1 MAGRSRRCGSCGAS
15 ARPQDRYC
23 SACGATIAD
32 ASPSLQVP
40 EGTSAALGEQRKV
53 VTVLFADL
61 SGATPLGERLDP
73 EDLRG
78 VYERYFTALSRQIRR
93 YEGTVDKYVGDAIM
107 AVFGA
112 PMSHEDDAE
121 RAIHAGLAMQ
131 GAIAELNDV
140 VERQHGLRLALR
152 VGINT
157 GEVVAGLLAGDVQHA
172 YTVVGDTV
180 NTAHRFEVIAPN
192 GEVVV
197 SEATRRLAIHR
208 FEFEALAPVALKGKR
223 IDVVPY
229 RVVRARDDEVF
240 PDAGRL
246 VGRVQETRQLRA
258 ALAEALEGRGRA
270 LAIIGEP
277 GVGKSRLVLE
287 FRRELVAGLPR
298 LVGRCASYA
307 QNTPYALLAELL
319 RGTFAIAA
327 SEPEPVARGRVLEGL
342 SRYGIESSD
351 VVTTLLLDVLGFG
364 ERSAIGPELKRQIVV
379 STTRELLARATAD
392 LPLVIVVEDMQWID
406 SASASVLAEVV
417 RDVPTLACLLIVT
430 ARPGGAPSWAARS
443 IALGPLGDDDASA
456 LIAELAM
463 GDLPADLLTRVRER
477 TAGNP
482 FFIEEVVRHARAAGV
497 GDVPATIQEA
507 VEARLDH
514 LADSPREVL
523 DTGAIV
529 GRSFWYR
536 LMRRLLP
543 RLALAEHLDTLE
555 RESFIARRA
564 VRPELTYAFRQ
575 PLIQEVA
582 YHMQLA
588 SARRVM
594 HRSVGAAI
602 EALYGH
608 RLDEF
613 TDTLAYHYG
622 RSDDEDKARTWLLR
636 AGDRARALYANDEAL
651 TAYRAALER
660 TRDDGVAAAILE
672 RIGDVEALVG
682 RYDEALTS
690 YALAR
695 ERARSADP
703 VPGARLLRKTGAAH
717 RWKGDYPAALRA
729 LGEARATIG
738 ASDDA
743 EAARI
748 ALQMGMAEFHR
759 GDYRAARAPLIEG
772 VALGR
777 RVGADDVL
785 AEGLKLLGNV
795 ANNLG
800 ALREA
805 VEQYNLSLE
814 IYERLDDKAGIAD
827 LRSNLGNM
835 YRRMGRFDAALSE
848 HRASLTLRER
858 IGHRWGVATSH
869 NNIGEVLRSMGRP
882 AEAVPSLERALET
895 WNAIG
900 ASAAA
905 GLARM
910 NLGSARVEAGDVDR
924 GRADLREA
932 LSRLQG
938 TKFLPSA
945 HRDLALAELAAGDVD
960 AALGHAERALALA
973 RGANARQTEA
983 QVERVLG
990 QIALARGERQR
1001 ARELL
1006 EASRRTFSELGE
1018 QTELART
1025 DAVLARVNGS

>member
-1 MAGRSRRCGSCGAS
+1 MS

-23 SACGATIAD
+23 SSCGATIAD
-32 ASPSLQVP
+32 ASPSLQVSEDTP
-40 EGTSAALGEQRKV
+40 AALGEQRKV

-61 SGATPLGERLDP
+61 SGSTPLGERLDP
-73 EDLRG
+73 EQLRG
-78 VYERYFTALSRQIRR
+78 VYERYFSALSRQVRR
-93 YEGTVDKYVGDAIM
+93 YEGTIDKYVGDAIM

-121 RAIHAGLAMQ
+121 RAIRAGLAMQ
-131 GAIAELNDV
+131 GAIAELNDD
-140 VERQHGLRLALR
+140 VEREHGVRLALR

-157 GEVVAGLLAGDVQHA
+157 GEVVAGLLASDAQHA

-180 NTAHRFEVIAPN
+180 NTAHRFEAIAPT

-197 SEATRRLAIHR
+197 SEATRQLAIHH
-208 FEFEALAPVALKGKR
+208 FEFEALPAVALKGKR
-223 IDVVPY
+223 DDVVPY
-229 RVVRARDDEVF
+229 RVVRAREDEVF
-240 PDAGRL
+240 PGVGTL
-246 VGRVQETRQLRA
+246 VGRASEMEELRA
-258 ALAEALEGRGRA
+258 ALGDALEGRGCA
-270 LAIIGEP
+270 LALVGEA

-287 FRRELVAGLPR
+287 FRRELAAGLPR

-319 RGTFAIAA
+319 RGTFAIGA
-327 SEPEPVARGRVLEGL
+327 SDPEPAARGRVLEGM
-342 SRYGIESSD
+342 SRFGIEASD
-351 VVTTLLLDVLGFG
+351 AVTTLLLDLLGFG
-364 ERSAIGPELKRQIVV
+364 ERSSIGPELKRQIVV
-379 STTRELLARATAD
+379 STTRELLARATAE

-406 SASASVLAEVV
+406 SASASVLTDVV
-417 RDVPTLACLLIVT
+417 DGLPTLACLLIIT
-430 ARPGGAPSWAARS
+430 SRPGGAPSWATRS
-443 IALGPLGDDDASA
+443 IALRPLGEDDATA
-456 LIAELAM
+456 LIAELAT
-463 GDLPADLLTRVRER
+463 DALSADLQTRVRER

-482 FFIEEVVRHARAAGV
+482 FFIEEVVRHARASGV
-497 GDVPATIQEA
+497 GDIPATIQEA

-514 LADSPREVL
+514 LADAPREVL

-536 LMRRLLP
+536 LIHRVLP
-543 RLALAEHLDTLE
+543 RLPLAEHLDTLE

-564 VRPELTYAFRQ
+564 TRPELTYAFRQ

-582 YHMQLA
+582 YRMQLA
-588 SARRVM
+588 STRRVM
-594 HRSVGAAI
+594 HGRVGAAI
-602 EALYGH
+602 EALYEQ

-622 RSDDEDKARTWLLR
+622 RSDDGAKARTWLVR
-636 AGDRARALYANDEAL
+636 AGDRARTLFANDEAL
-651 TAYRAALER
+651 TAYRAALDR
-660 TRDDGVAAAILE
+660 TTDDNTATAILE
-672 RIGDVEALVG
+672 HIGDIETLVG
-682 RYDEALTS
+682 QYDEALAT
-690 YALAR
+690 YARAR
-695 ERARSADP
+695 ERVGIGDP
-703 VPGARLLRKTGAAH
+703 ALDARLLRKTGAAY
-717 RWKGDYPAALRA
+717 RWKGDYASALRT
-729 LGEARATIG
+729 LDDARARLG
-738 ASDDA
+738 SADDA

-748 ALQMGMAEFHR
+748 ALQLGMAEFHR
-759 GDYRAARAPLIEG
+759 GDYPAARAPLMQG
-772 VALGR
+772 VELGR

-814 IYERLDDKAGIAD
+814 IFERLDDKAGIAD

-848 HRASLTLRER
+848 HRASLALRQR
-858 IGHRWGVATSH
+858 IGHRWGVGTSH

-895 WNAIG
+895 WDAIG

-910 NLGSARVEAGDVDR
+910 NLGSARVEAGDIVR

-932 LSRLQG
+932 LGRLQG

-945 HRDLALAELAAGDVD
+945 HRDLALAELAAGDAD
-960 AALGHAERALALA
+960 AAAGHAEQALALA
-973 RGANARQTEA
+973 RAANARQTEA

-990 QIALARGERQR
+990 QIALARGERER

-1006 EASRRTFSELGE
+1006 ETSRRTFNELGE

-1025 DAVLARVNGS
+1025 DAVLARVNGP

>member
-1 MAGRSRRCGSCGAS
+1 MAGRSRRCGSCGVS

-23 SACGATIAD
+23 SGCGAAIAA
-32 ASPSLQVP
+32 ASPSLQVSEETP
-40 EGTSAALGEQRKV
+40 GALGEQRKV

-61 SGATPLGERLDP
+61 SGSTPLGERLDP

-78 VYERYFTALSRQIRR
+78 VYERYFAALSRQIRR
-93 YEGTVDKYVGDAIM
+93 YEGTIDKYVGDAIM

-121 RAIHAGLAMQ
+121 RAIRAGLAMQ
-131 GAIAELNDV
+131 GAIAELNDD

-180 NTAHRFEVIAPN
+180 NTAHRFEAIAPN

-197 SEATRRLAIHR
+197 SEATRQLAIHR
-208 FEFEALAPVALKGKR
+208 FEFEALPPVTLKGKR
-223 IDVVPY
+223 DDVLPY

-240 PDAGRL
+240 PEVGRL
-246 VGRVQETRQLRA
+246 VGRASEIERLRA
-258 ALAEALEGRGRA
+258 ALADALEGRGCA
-270 LAIIGEP
+270 LTLVGEA

-287 FRRELVAGLPR
+287 FRRELVVGLPR
-298 LVGRCASYA
+298 LVGRCASYE

-327 SEPEPVARGRVLEGL
+327 SDSEPVARGRVLEGMA
-342 SRYGIESSD
+342 RYGIEASD
-351 VVTTLLLDVLGFG
+351 MVTTLLLDVLGFG
-364 ERSAIGPELKRQIVV
+364 ERSVIGPELKRQIVV
-379 STTRELLARATAD
+379 NTTRELLARATAD

-406 SASASVLAEVV
+406 SASASVLSEVV
-417 RDVPTLACLLIVT
+417 HDLPNLACLLIAT
-430 ARPGGAPSWAARS
+430 SRPGGAPPWAARS

-463 GDLPADLLTRVRER
+463 GELPADLLTRVRER

-482 FFIEEVVRHARAAGV
+482 FFIEEVVRHARASGV

-514 LADSPREVL
+514 LADAPREVL
-523 DTGAIV
+523 DTGAII

-536 LMRRLLP
+536 LIQRVLP
-543 RLALAEHLDTLE
+543 RLPLAEHLDTLE
-555 RESFIARRA
+555 GESFIARRA
-564 VRPELTYAFRQ
+564 TRPELTYAFRQ
-575 PLIQEVA
+575 PLLQEVA

-588 SARRVM
+588 STRRVM
-594 HRSVGAAI
+594 HGRVGAAI
-602 EALYGH
+602 EALYAD

-622 RSDDEDKARTWLLR
+622 RSDEGVKARAWLVR
-636 AGDRARALYANDEAL
+636 AGDRARTLYANDEAL

-660 TRDDGVAAAILE
+660 TGEDGDVAILE
-672 RIGDVEALVG
+672 HIGDVETLVG
-682 RYDEALTS
+682 KYDEALTS
-690 YALAR
+690 YARAR
-695 ERARSADP
+695 ERAGAADP
-703 VPGARLLRKTGAAH
+703 ALGARLLRKTGAAH
-717 RWKGDYPAALRA
+717 RWKGDYPSALRV
-729 LGEARATIG
+729 LGEARTTLG
-738 ASDDA
+738 PSDDA

-748 ALQMGMAEFHR
+748 ALQVGMAEFHR

-772 VALGR
+772 VELGR

-800 ALREA
+800 ALPEA
-805 VEQYNLSLE
+805 VEQYNLSLK

-835 YRRMGRFDAALSE
+835 YRRAGQFDAALSE
-848 HRASLTLRER
+848 HRASLALRER
-858 IGHRWGVATSH
+858 IGHRWGVGTSH
-869 NNIGEVLRSMGRP
+869 NNIGEVLRSIGRP
-882 AEAVPSLERALET
+882 AEAVPSLERALVT
-895 WNAIG
+895 WEAIG
-900 ASAAA
+900 ANAAA

-910 NLGSARVEAGDVDR
+910 NLGAARVEAGDVDR
-924 GRADLREA
+924 GRVDLHEA

-945 HRDLALAELAAGDVD
+945 HRDLALAELAAGDAD
-960 AALGHAERALALA
+960 AAARHAELALALA
-973 RGANARQTEA
+973 RAANARHTEA

-990 QIALARGERQR
+990 QIALARGERER

-1006 EASRRTFSELGE
+1006 ETSRRTFSELGE